1 MNNDVIKREAAIN
14 TVFSMCCRWNTFDP
28 EDLKNMLMTAFQDL
42 PSAQRNGKWI
52 PKLDD
57 VGFTYGE
64 CSECGMK
71 NYAGFTNFCSNC
83 GAKMETEH
91 E

>member
-1 MNNDVIKREAAIN
+1 MNNDVIRREAAIN
-14 TVFSMCCRWNTFDP
+14 TVFSMCCRWNTSDP

-42 PSAQRNGKWI
+42 PSAQRKGKWI
-52 PKLDD
+52 LEHDD
-57 VGFTYGE
+57 SGITYGE

-71 NYAGFTNFCSNC
+71 NYAGYTNFCPSC
-83 GAKMETEH
+83 GAKMEMEH